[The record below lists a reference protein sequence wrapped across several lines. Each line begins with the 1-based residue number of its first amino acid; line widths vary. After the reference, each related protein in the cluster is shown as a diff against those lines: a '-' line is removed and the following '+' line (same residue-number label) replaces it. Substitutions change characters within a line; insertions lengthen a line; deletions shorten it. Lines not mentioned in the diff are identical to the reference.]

1 MSVIGIL
8 HGYLLE
14 GSGSNL
20 WTQSVLRAICRAG
33 RTVHVMCQEPHPDRI
48 DFVAQM
54 IRYDEEGRPRT
65 LFTRSVKYPGRC
77 ILHKPTIGP
86 VLPVFVED
94 RYEEHDRVERMVD
107 LSDDAIEE
115 YVRRNVEAL
124 DRIVIDH
131 GVTRLLANHAVLMPS
146 VARRVATAR
155 SIPFAIMPHGS
166 GIEYAVKKDARL
178 HGMAAEAFQEA
189 RSIFVIGPEIRR
201 RVGEVFRAVPGIRR
215 KMTKLPLGVD
225 TELFAPVEPDAR
237 PGSIVRMQSALRELQ
252 KRTAPDSGKQ
262 PDPDCEPRL
271 LSVNWRRDRILI
283 FVGRLIAG
291 KGVQSILAA
300 MPAILQREPRARL
313 IVVGHGPLRSR
324 LEDLLRALEEGD
336 LARIEGIVAG
346 EGAAGSEP
354 LVHEQRYFERLAR
367 QGKLEPYLRAARES
381 KVSRRVI
388 FTGYLTHR
396 ELKYLLPCCDV
407 AVFPSVVPEAGPLV
421 FLEAMASGVFPLGTD
436 LGGTAASIDALAG
449 RIPRRALTL
458 MKIRSDPRYAVADIV
473 TKVSGAF
480 RLGRRHAAALRR
492 AAIERHDWAAV
503 GRTLLRSI
511 ERPD

>member
-33 RTVHVMCQEPHPDRI
+33 RTVHVMCQEPHPNRF

-54 IRYDEEGRPRT
+54 IRYDDQARPKT
-65 LFTRSVKYPGRC
+65 LFTRSVSYPGKC
-77 ILHKPTIGP
+77 VVHKPTIGP
-86 VLPVFVED
+86 VLPVFVGD
-94 RYEEHDRVERMVD
+94 RYEEHERVERMID
-107 LSDDAIEE
+107 LDDAAIEE

-124 DRIVIDH
+124 DRVVIDH
-131 GVTRLLANHAVLMPS
+131 GVTRLLANHTVLMPV
-146 VARRVATAR
+146 VARRVASAR

-166 GIEYAVKKDARL
+166 GIEYAVKKDTRL
-178 HGMAAEAFQEA
+178 RDMAADAFREA

-201 RVGEVFRAVPGIRR
+201 RIGEEFRAVPGIRT
-215 KMTKLPLGVD
+215 KMVTLPLGVD
-225 TELFAPVEPDAR
+225 TGLFAPVEPDAR
-237 PGSIVRMQSALRELQ
+237 PGNIVRLQSALSDLRT
-252 KRTAPDSGKQ
+252 RTAPDSSKQ

-271 LSVNWRRDRILI
+271 LSVNWRSDRILI
-283 FVGRLIAG
+283 FVGRLITG
-291 KGVQSILAA
+291 KGVQSIVAA
-300 MPAILQREPRARL
+300 MPAILQREPRAQL

-324 LEDLLRALEEGD
+324 LEDLLQALEAGD
-336 LARIEGIVAG
+336 RARVEGIAAG
-346 EGAAGSEP
+346 EDAPGSEP

-367 QGKLEPYLRAARES
+367 LGKLEPYLRAARES

-407 AVFPSVVPEAGPLV
+407 ALFPSVVPEAGPLV
-421 FLEAMASGVFPLGTD
+421 FLEAMAAGVFPLGTD

-449 RIPRRALTL
+449 RIPRRAISL
-458 MKIRSDPRYAVADIV
+458 MKIRSDPRHTIADIV
-473 TKVSGAF
+473 TNVSGVL
-480 RLGRRHAAALRR
+480 RLGRRHATALRR
-492 AAIERHDWAAV
+492 PAIERHDWTAIA
-503 GRTLLRSI
+503 RTLIRRL
-511 ERPD
+511 ERKS